1 MEKTITPRITL
12 ASHLQTHRE
21 RLDPMLEDH
30 QKTLFGPDGDDGLTF
45 SAREIKTA
53 LVDIQ
58 KKLDDSVDDK
68 KWFKHTIMG
77 AAISAPITG
86 IIAYLL
92 SVIFR

>member
-1 MEKTITPRITL
+1 MEKALTPRITL

-30 QKTLFGPDGDDGLTF
+30 QKALFGPNGDDGLTF

-53 LVDIQ
+53 LMDIQ
-58 KKLDDSVDDK
+58 MKLDEGTDDK
-68 KWFKHTIMG
+68 KWFKHTVIG